1 MTERTPVVQTPFLTT
16 LLHIDLILRLF
27 LPCSP
32 APHEPQMQG
41 SVNGKYDSLL
51 QLAMCWETAKFAQ
64 KRIALLAM
72 KNDNSCKVA
81 EQNQPQ

>member
-16 LLHIDLILRLF
+16 LLHIDLILGLF
-27 LPCSP
+27 LPCSL

-51 QLAMCWETAKFAQ
+51 QMAMCWETAKFAP
-64 KRIALLAM
+64 KRIALLAI
-72 KNDNSCKVA
+72 KNDNSCNGAGENKF
-81 EQNQPQ
+81 